1 MCASPFLTDINKFN
15 GNLSTH
21 SPLSIQVACFFLR
34 NTFIDTL
41 LVKFLEHR
49 TILFQITCY
58 LYEVS
63 ILIYLQRVYNMCLYL
78 NKINN
83 SALLRCKDLKILKVE
98 NLPLQS
104 ESRLI
109 QVHYKYPSFFSFSSP
124 WTITKDFS
132 K

>member
-1 MCASPFLTDINKFN
+1 
-15 GNLSTH
+15 
-21 SPLSIQVACFFLR
+21 
-34 NTFIDTL
+34 
-41 LVKFLEHR
+41 
-49 TILFQITCY
+49 
-58 LYEVS
+58 
-63 ILIYLQRVYNMCLYL
+63 MCLYL

>member
-1 MCASPFLTDINKFN
+1 
-15 GNLSTH
+15 
-21 SPLSIQVACFFLR
+21 
-34 NTFIDTL
+34 
-41 LVKFLEHR
+41 
-49 TILFQITCY
+49 
-58 LYEVS
+58 
-63 ILIYLQRVYNMCLYL
+63 MCLYL

-98 NLPLQS
+98 SPPSVPLQS